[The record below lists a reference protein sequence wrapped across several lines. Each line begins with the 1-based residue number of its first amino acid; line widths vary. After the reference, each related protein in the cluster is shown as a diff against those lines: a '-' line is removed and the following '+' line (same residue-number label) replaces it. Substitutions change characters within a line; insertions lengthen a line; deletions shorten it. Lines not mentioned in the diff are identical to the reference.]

1 MIDTT
6 PLWDFD
12 DPAGSEQR
20 FREAAADATG
30 ADSLVLLTQVAR
42 ALGLQDRFEEAH
54 DTLDRVLAGPRTVA
68 EARAVAEPRTVAEPD
83 EAPSVDAE
91 VSTRVALERGRLFRS
106 AGRPDEARPLF
117 EAAVAEA
124 RGAGNDALLV
134 DALHM
139 VALVVPA
146 DEQKALLDEALEVAR
161 ASSDPA
167 ARRWEASLLNN
178 LGMTHADTGEWEPA
192 LAVFEQALAARQVMG
207 KVGDVRIGRWMVAW
221 ALRNLGRTGE
231 ALAIQRDL
239 KAELLAA
246 EEEDPY
252 VDEELQ
258 LLSGGPDSPP
268 TAAPS

>member
-1 MIDTT
+1 M
-6 PLWDFD
+6 
-12 DPAGSEQR
+12 
-20 FREAAADATG
+20 
-30 ADSLVLLTQVAR
+30 
-42 ALGLQDRFEEAH
+42 
-54 DTLDRVLAGPRTVA
+54 
-68 EARAVAEPRTVAEPD
+68 
-83 EAPSVDAE
+83 
-91 VSTRVALERGRLFRS
+91 
-106 AGRPDEARPLF
+106 
-117 EAAVAEA
+117 
-124 RGAGNDALLV
+124 DALLV

-146 DEQKALLDEALEVAR
+146 DEQTALLDEALEAAR

-178 LGMTHADTGEWEPA
+178 LGMTLAEAGEWEKA
-192 LAVFEQALAARQVMG
+192 LALFEQALAARRVMG
-207 KVGDVRIGRWMVAW
+207 KVGDVRIARWMVAW
-221 ALRNLGRTGE
+221 ALRNLGRSVE

-258 LLSGGPDSPP
+258 LLTSGPYSPP

>member
-1 MIDTT
+1 MIDPA

-12 DPAGSEQR
+12 DAAGSEQR

-30 ADSLVLLTQVAR
+30 ADRLVLLTQVAR
-42 ALGLQDRFEEAH
+42 ALGLQDRFAEAH
-54 DTLDRVLAGPRTVA
+54 DTLDQVLG
-68 EARAVAEPRTVAEPD
+68 EPSMVAEPD

-91 VSTRVALERGRLFRS
+91 VSTTVALERGRLFRS
-106 AGRPDEARPLF
+106 SGGPDEARPF
-117 EAAVAEA
+117 FDAAVGEA
-124 RGAGNDALLV
+124 RRGGKDALLV

-146 DEQKALLDEALEVAR
+146 EEQEALLDEALEVAR

-178 LGMTHADTGEWEPA
+178 LGMTHADAGEWQTA
-192 LAVFEQALAARQVMG
+192 LVVFEQALAARQVMG
-207 KVGDVRIGRWMVAW
+207 KVGDVRIARWMVAW

-231 ALAIQRDL
+231 ALAIQREL

-246 EEEDPY
+246 EEDDPY

-258 LLSGGPDSPP
+258 LLSRRPDSPA

>member
-1 MIDTT
+1 MIDPT

-12 DPAGSEQR
+12 DPEGSEQR

-30 ADSLVLLTQVAR
+30 ADRLVLLTQVAR
-42 ALGLQDRFEEAH
+42 ALGLQDRFTEAH
-54 DTLDRVLAGPRTVA
+54 DTLDQVLSGPPTVA
-68 EARAVAEPRTVAEPD
+68 GPD
-83 EAPSVDAE
+83 EAPTVDSE

-106 AGRPDEARPLF
+106 AGRPEEARPCF
-117 EAAVAEA
+117 EAAVADA
-124 RGAGNDALLV
+124 RGADMDALLV

-139 VALVVPA
+139 VALVIPA
-146 DEQKALLDEALEVAR
+146 DRQEALLGEALEVAR

-178 LGMTHADTGEWEPA
+178 LGMTHADAGEWEPA
-192 LAVFEQALAARQVMG
+192 LAVFERALAARRVTG
-207 KVGDVRIGRWMVAW
+207 EAGDVRIARWMVAW

-231 ALAIQRDL
+231 ALAIQREL

-246 EEEDPY
+246 GDADPY

-258 LLSGGPDSPP
+258 LLIGGPDSPA
-268 TAAPS
+268 AAPPS

>member
-1 MIDTT
+1 MIDPT

-12 DPAGSEQR
+12 DPAASEQR
-20 FREAAADATG
+20 FREAAAAATG
-30 ADSLVLLTQVAR
+30 ADRQVAR
-42 ALGLQDRFEEAH
+42 ALGLQDRFAEGH
-54 DTLDRVLAGPRTVA
+54 DTLDLVLA
-68 EARAVAEPRTVAEPD
+68 EPHTVAEPD

-106 AGRPDEARPLF
+106 AGRPEEARPCF
-117 EAAVAEA
+117 ESAVAQA
-124 RGAGNDALLV
+124 RRAGKDALLV

-146 DEQKALLDEALEVAR
+146 DEQTALLDEALEVAR

-178 LGMTHADTGEWEPA
+178 LGMTHADAGEWHTA
-192 LAVFEQALAARQVMG
+192 LAVFEQALAARRVTG
-207 KVGDVRIGRWMVAW
+207 KAGDVRIARWMVAW

-231 ALAIQRDL
+231 ALAIQRGL

-246 EEEDPY
+246 GEADPY

-258 LLSGGPDSPP
+258 LLTGGPEAP
-268 TAAPS
+268 TVAAPS